1 MENAADA
8 LKIAGAV
15 LIFVLALS
23 VIIFAFTQTRQVSD
37 TILTYRDRE
46 SEYVG
51 TVGTDLESSYYYGTK
66 TDANNRNQTEREVG
80 LETAI
85 PTIYR
90 AYLENYK
97 IVFVGLSEPLYKIKH
112 TLDSNLV
119 DKYTIDLEG
128 NVTKKYPN
136 VRLGSDQEKAVFLKG
151 ILYHNYD
158 GVTFDNGA
166 IHYTGLNAFNR
177 KFFVTIDNS
186 CGSIYDQL
194 KNANHITEYIGVYY
208 QEDSQETDSS
218 TTGDDVPENNKTE
231 KRVIT
236 YKIE

>member
-37 TILTYRDRE
+37 TILTYRDRD

-51 TVGTDLESSYYYGTK
+51 TIGTDSESSYYYSY
-66 TDANNRNQTEREVG
+66 NQSERTVG

-97 IVFVGLSEPLYKIKH
+97 IVFVGLSKPLYKIKH
-112 TLDSNLV
+112 TLDSSLV
-119 DKYTIDLEG
+119 NKYTIDLEG

-136 VRLGSDQEKAVFLKG
+136 ARLANDNEKAVFLKG

-158 GVTFDNGA
+158 GVTFDNGS
-166 IHYTGLNAFNR
+166 IHYTGVDAFNR
-177 KFFVTIDNS
+177 KFFVTIDGS
-186 CGSIYDQL
+186 CDSIYNQL
-194 KNANHITEYIGVYY
+194 RSAKRITEYIGVYY
-208 QEDSQETDSS
+208 QEDSQETDDSS
-218 TTGDDVPENNKTE
+218 TQDDVPENNKTE